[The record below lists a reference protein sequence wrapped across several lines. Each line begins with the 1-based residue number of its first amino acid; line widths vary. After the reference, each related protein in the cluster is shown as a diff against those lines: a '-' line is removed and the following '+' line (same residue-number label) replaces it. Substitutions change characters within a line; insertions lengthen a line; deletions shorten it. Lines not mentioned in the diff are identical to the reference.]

1 MKILIPLLRALYNSV
16 IASSRFAGEWR
27 ENTRSSVCRSRM
39 YIASK
44 SKKILNLK
52 KKHPYLGS
60 KHNFFCCTRQSMFIS
75 QQIKKDQTKH
85 VWRPQDILNSFF
97 FYKAIDQIPSQK
109 PVHSYCYQ
117 RSSGKQ
123 AAGNCGTVYLDLS
136 LQVMLTAN
144 HCQKRSYSLGF

>member
-1 MKILIPLLRALYNSV
+1 MKILIPLRALYNSV

-75 QQIKKDQTKH
+75 QQIKKSDQTKH

-97 FYKAIDQIPSQK
+97 FFTRLLIRSPVRSQY
-109 PVHSYCYQ
+109 PVTATKDPVASRQ
-117 RSSGKQ
+117 LV
-123 AAGNCGTVYLDLS
+123 TVG
-136 LQVMLTAN
+136 QCT
-144 HCQKRSYSLGF
+144 